1 MGSFFAKLFELI
13 KRYLPGIDADVTSH
27 SVSVKF
33 IPARV
38 DLELMTKKE
47 LDVFAETRYNIH
59 LDGRKTKSAMID
71 EFYAALDDQDAQ
83 E

>member
-13 KRYLPGIDADVTSH
+13 KRYLPGIEADVTSH

-33 IPARV
+33 IPSRA
-38 DLELMTKKE
+38 DLELMSKKE
-47 LDVFAETRYNIH
+47 LDVFAETQYSIH

-71 EFYAALDDQDAQ
+71 QFFAELDAQ